1 MENTSV
7 GPVVSVVSVECFLW
21 LDVCVCVFG
30 NREYHTGTHSAP
42 GKPRARCVSSSLL
55 SGSLFYIKIKLI
67 CLVMQILLAPV
78 LFFVFL
84 KLGSDVIVSSFT
96 KAALLLIIV
105 VN

>member
-1 MENTSV
+1 
-7 GPVVSVVSVECFLW
+7 
-21 LDVCVCVFG
+21 
-30 NREYHTGTHSAP
+30 
-42 GKPRARCVSSSLL
+42 
-55 SGSLFYIKIKLI
+55 
-67 CLVMQILLAPV
+67 MQILLAPV